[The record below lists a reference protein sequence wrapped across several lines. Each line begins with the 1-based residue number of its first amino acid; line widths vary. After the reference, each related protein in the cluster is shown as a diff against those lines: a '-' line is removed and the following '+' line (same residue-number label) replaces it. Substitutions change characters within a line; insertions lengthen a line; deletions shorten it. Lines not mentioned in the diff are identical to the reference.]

1 MYFLS
6 IAGLQ
11 LNIDFADELIS
22 ESLKDFETEP
32 ESRQASHFNY
42 RPILVSLA
50 GSKEAANQC
59 AEPLSAEAFV
69 SFPESGLA
77 TTNLPPQADYMHVRT
92 TGFGYCFT
100 YSAES
105 TLARCDVDVTARKA
119 VITQKNG
126 CLTNS
131 ICNLARIKEDIFF
144 AIRDVFFLFALRE
157 GRVPVH
163 SSSVIYNDK
172 AYLFSAPSGTGK
184 TTHTNFWVEK
194 YGVEILNGDVAMLA
208 LEDGEMMAYGLPWCG
223 TSGKYT
229 NKRVPLGGVIF
240 LYRSE
245 TNRIRQM
252 SSLEGIT
259 SLLARTLSTSF
270 ERTDVEQNLNTISN
284 FAPYI
289 NFLRLDC
296 TNSPEA
302 AEVVKQYI
310 DK

>member
-1 MYFLS
+1 MAYYS
-6 IAGLQ
+6 IANLQ
-11 LNIDFADELIS
+11 LNIDIPGKLLS
-22 ESLKDFETEP
+22 EALEDFESAHIPSADGTAF
-32 ESRQASHFNY
+32 SFCSSVH
-42 RPILVSLA
+42 ILLDEDPARNSL
-50 GSKEAANQC
+50 
-59 AEPLSAEAFV
+59 
-69 SFPESGLA
+69 
-77 TTNLPPQADYMHVRT
+77 LPSQADYMHVEPT
-92 TGFGYCFT
+92 PSGYRFT

-105 TLARCDVDVTARKA
+105 TLSGCDVNVKAREA
-119 VITQKNG
+119 VITPKHG
-126 CLTNS
+126 CSTDLPEVVEALKS
-131 ICNLARIKEDIFF
+131 DIFF
-144 AIRDVFFLFALRE
+144 AVRDVFFLFALRE

-208 LEDGEMMAYGLPWCG
+208 LEDGEMVAYGLPWCG
-223 TSGKYT
+223 TSEKYS
-229 NKRVPLGGVIF
+229 NKRIPLGGVIF

-245 TNRIRQM
+245 TNRIRQL